1 MDSEVERLCTFRN
14 WPYLREVWPSSLAR
28 AGFYYVPAHGVA
40 QCYSCNLRV
49 ADRDWRH
56 GFTPRQ
62 VHIQRSPNC
71 AHINNNGTNVPFGSV
86 NAPTLVDYP
95 NLNNPNYNIND
106 ANGVNV
112 NSIHNQPA
120 QAQLQR
126 NEHETRRNSITDQ
139 QLQIHAYPDMADE
152 VDRLETFQNW
162 PVKNI
167 IDGKSLAKVGLF
179 YQGDGD
185 RARCFHCRI
194 VLRHWEP
201 GDDPLKEHLK
211 FSQHCQF
218 AQELLKRQNT
228 TTAADELEHRLASI
242 LSGND
247 IQLSQSLAEYTR
259 QDATAL
265 LEVSNLDHIRHY
277 KLSKVRLD
285 IQ

>member
-1 MDSEVERLCTFRN
+1 MDSEAERLLTFRN
-14 WPYLREVWPSSLAR
+14 WPYHREVWPSSLAR
-28 AGFYYVPAHGVA
+28 AGFYYVPAQGVA
-40 QCYSCNLRV
+40 QCYSCNLSV
-49 ADRDWRH
+49 ADRDWRR

-71 AHINNNGTNVPFGSV
+71 AHIYNNGTNVPFGSV
-86 NAPTLVDYP
+86 SAPTMVDFP
-95 NLNNPNYNIND
+95 NLNNPNHNNNN

-112 NSIHNQPA
+112 NA
-120 QAQLQR
+120 QAHLQR
-126 NEHETRRNSITDQ
+126 NDHETRRNSITDQ
-139 QLQIHAYPDMADE
+139 QLQIHAYPHMADE
-152 VDRLETFQNW
+152 ADRIQTFQNW
-162 PVKNI
+162 PAKNI

-185 RARCFHCRI
+185 RAQCFHCRI

-218 AQELLKRQNT
+218 AQELLKRQIT

-242 LSGND
+242 LSGNE
-247 IQLSQSLAEYTR
+247 LRRLLARYIR
-259 QDATAL
+259 QEGTAL
-265 LEVSNLDHIRHY
+265 LEVLNIDHIRRY
-277 KLSKVRLD
+277 KLSKVRPD